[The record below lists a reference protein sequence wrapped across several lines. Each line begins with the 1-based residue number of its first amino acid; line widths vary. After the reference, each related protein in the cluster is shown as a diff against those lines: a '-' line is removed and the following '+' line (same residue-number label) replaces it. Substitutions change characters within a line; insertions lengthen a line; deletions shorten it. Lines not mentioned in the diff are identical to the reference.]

1 MPMLML
7 MQMQLQLQLHRI
19 KHGSS
24 FAGEQHLMCT
34 VARVGMYERQTTNT
48 ERPVGITPT
57 LLSSPPRLTLS
68 FFAPTFSIFRFNGIV
83 PVFLI
88 PQDAIKVGL
97 GGGEGDQESPQ

>member
-1 MPMLML
+1 MARLL
-7 MQMQLQLQLHRI
+7 RGNNISCVLR
-19 KHGSS
+19 
-24 FAGEQHLMCT
+24 T

-48 ERPVGITPT
+48 ERPVGITPYT
-57 LLSSPPRLTLS
+57 PLLASSSHAVL